1 MPGLFLII
9 PNQLGSFFSHSQ
21 ITLKCSGM
29 KPNELL
35 GVIFVFCLCNLWVYL
50 NALVAVIFLRLFF
63 SC

>member
-1 MPGLFLII
+1 MEVERC
-9 PNQLGSFFSHSQ
+9 LGFFSSYLTNLGYFFSHSQ

-50 NALVAVIFLRLFF
+50 NVLVAVIF
-63 SC
+63 